1 MIAIKL
7 LIVMLLIWNSTE
19 NLYVY
24 RIFKKKHLLFDD
36 RYTKTMC
43 MAATMIS
50 SFAIALYLNLLLPSN
65 QSALYLLPLIC
76 GCFIGWKFSGFIK
89 APASLNGI
97 YNGAMGGIMGM
108 MLGAVLQNP
117 AICKIPI
124 ETGTMIATNMLVISL
139 LVACIHAIITACI
152 RKSFKV

>member
-1 MIAIKL
+1 MIGIKL
-7 LIVMLLIWNSTE
+7 LILLLLMWNVIE
-19 NLYVY
+19 VLYVC

-43 MAATMIS
+43 MAITTIS
-50 SFAIALYLNLLLPSN
+50 SFAVALYLNLLLPSN
-65 QSALYLLPLIC
+65 ELALYLIPLLS
-76 GCFIGWKFSGFIK
+76 GCFIGWKFSRFIK

-124 ETGTMIATNMLVISL
+124 ETESMIATNMLVITL
-139 LVACIHAIITACI
+139 LVACIHALITTCI
-152 RKSFKV
+152 RYSFKI